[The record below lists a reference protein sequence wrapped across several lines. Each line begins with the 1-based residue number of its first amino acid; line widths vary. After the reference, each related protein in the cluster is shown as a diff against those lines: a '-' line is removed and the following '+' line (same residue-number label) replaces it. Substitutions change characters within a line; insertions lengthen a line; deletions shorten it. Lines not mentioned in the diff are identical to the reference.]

1 MKRLSTYALCLLIA
15 VLPGCMLSEQQRSAA
30 AQAVEQ
36 EYLAG
41 RLTAKQRDAALEG
54 LEGVGVNW
62 DAVMQGG
69 VNVLLA
75 VLLGTPI
82 ASAAAT
88 RRVMKIRG
96 PVATAEERVRRAA
109 APKVA

>member
-1 MKRLSTYALCLLIA
+1 MKRLTIYLACLLIA

-54 LEGVGVNW
+54 LEGVGINW

-82 ASAAAT
+82 AGAVAT

-96 PVATAEERVRRAA
+96 PVATPAERQVRAA
-109 APKVA
+109 AAKA